1 MSLII
6 VCGATAT
13 GKSELAVSLAKE
25 INAEVVNADSMQ
37 VYKVALDSMTVYR
50 GMDIG
55 TAKLTNAER
64 GGITHHL
71 IDVLDIKDEANVA
84 WYQQIAREKIDQ
96 ILSTGKSVVVVG
108 GTGLYIKAILDD
120 LNFPDT
126 DPAVRQKIT
135 DQAEKLGNDV
145 MHERLAKL
153 DPAAALAIPK
163 ENIRRVIRALE
174 VIELTGK
181 PFTANLPRQ
190 ESSKYPDA
198 KQFGLVLD
206 RVNLDEKIDKRVED
220 MWAKGFARE
229 VSTLMTKGLEQSG
242 TAKKALG
249 YMQIM
254 NYLNG
259 ESDEAFAKEETKRV
273 TRAYARRQ
281 ETWFS
286 RDERIKWL
294 APESNAARLEKLL
307 ASIN

>member
-1 MSLII
+1 MSLTVI
-6 VCGATAT
+6 CGATAT
-13 GKSELAVSLAKE
+13 GKSELAVALAKE

-37 VYKVALDSMTVYR
+37 VYK

-55 TAKLTNAER
+55 TAKLTMAQR
-64 GGITHHL
+64 DAVSHHL
-71 IDVLDIKDEANVA
+71 IDVLDITEEANVS
-84 WYQQIAREKIDQ
+84 WYQQIARDKIDEL
-96 ILSTGKSVVVVG
+96 IAAGKSVVVVG

-126 DPAVRQKIT
+126 DPQVRDKIT
-135 DQAEKLGNDV
+135 EQADQLGNEI
-145 MHERLAKL
+145 MHEKLAKL

-190 ESSKYPDA
+190 ESSKYPNA
-198 KQFGLVLD
+198 KQFGLVLY
-206 RVNLDEKIDKRVED
+206 RSNLDEKIDQRVDD
-220 MWAKGFARE
+220 MWTKGFARE
-229 VSTLMTKGLEQSG
+229 VSLLMTQGLEQAT

-249 YMQIM
+249 YSQII

-259 ESDEAFAKEETKRV
+259 ECDEEFAKQETKRV

-286 RDERIKWL
+286 RDDRIKWL
-294 APESNAARLEKLL
+294 APDSMQVRLEKLL

>member
-25 INAEVVNADSMQ
+25 IKAEVVNADSMQ
-37 VYKVALDSMTVYR
+37 VYK

-55 TAKLTNAER
+55 TAKLTSEER
-64 GGITHHL
+64 GGISHHL
-71 IDVLDIKDEANVA
+71 IDILDIKDEANVA

-96 ILSTGKSVVVVG
+96 ILSSGKSVVVVG

-135 DQAEKLGNDV
+135 EEAERLGNDV

-153 DPAAALAIPK
+153 DPAASLAIPK

-190 ESSKYPDA
+190 ASSKYPDA

-206 RVNLDEKIDKRVED
+206 RENLDEKIDKRVED

-229 VSTLMTKGLEQSG
+229 VSILMTQGLEQSG

-249 YMQIM
+249 YIQIM

-286 RDERIKWL
+286 KDERIKWL
-294 APESNAARLEKLL
+294 APESNSARLEKLL

>member
-1 MSLII
+1 MKLIVI
-6 VCGATAT
+6 CGATAT
-13 GKSELAVSLAKE
+13 GKSELAIAVAKE

-37 VYKVALDSMTVYR
+37 VYK

-55 TAKLTNAER
+55 TAKLSVPER
-64 GGITHHL
+64 AGVAHHL
-71 IDVLDIKDEANVA
+71 IDVLDIKDEANVS
-84 WYQQIAREKIDQ
+84 WYQEVARNKIDQ
-96 ILSTGKSVVVVG
+96 LLSSGKSVVVVG

-126 DPAVRQKIT
+126 DPLVRDKIT
-135 DQAEKLGNDV
+135 AQAEKFGNEI

-190 ESSKYPDA
+190 ESSKYPQA

-206 RVNLDEKIDKRVED
+206 RANLDEKIDTRVED
-220 MWAKGFARE
+220 MWRKGFPRE
-229 VSTLMTKGLEQSG
+229 VSLLMTQGLEQAT

-249 YMQIM
+249 YNQIIS
-254 NYLNG
+254 YLNG
-259 ESDEAFAKEETKRV
+259 ETDEAFAKDETKRV

-286 RDERIKWL
+286 RDERIQWL
-294 APESNAARLEKLL
+294 APDSISARLEKLL

>member
-37 VYKVALDSMTVYR
+37 VYK

-55 TAKLTNAER
+55 TAKLTSEER
-64 GGITHHL
+64 GGIAHHL

-126 DPAVRQKIT
+126 DPEVRQKIT

-206 RVNLDEKIDKRVED
+206 RGNLDEKIDKRVED

>member
-13 GKSELAVSLAKE
+13 GKSDLAVSLAKE

-37 VYKVALDSMTVYR
+37 VYK

-55 TAKLTNAER
+55 TAKLTIEER
-64 GGITHHL
+64 GGIAHHL

-84 WYQQIAREKIDQ
+84 WYQQIAREKIDE
-96 ILSTGKSVVVVG
+96 ILSSGKSVVVVG

-135 DQAEKLGNDV
+135 DEAEKLGNDV

-153 DPAAALAIPK
+153 DPAASLAIPK

-206 RVNLDEKIDKRVED
+206 RGNLDVKIDKRVED

-229 VSTLMTKGLEQSG
+229 VSTLMTKGLEQTG

>member
-1 MSLII
+1 MRLII

-25 INAEVVNADSMQ
+25 IHAEVVNADSMQ
-37 VYKVALDSMTVYR
+37 VYK

-55 TAKLTNAER
+55 TAKLTNEER
-64 GGITHHL
+64 GGIAHHL

-126 DPAVRQKIT
+126 DPEVRQKIT

-206 RVNLDEKIDKRVED
+206 RGNLDEKIDKRVED

-249 YMQIM
+249 YMQFM

>member
-37 VYKVALDSMTVYR
+37 VYK

-55 TAKLTNAER
+55 TAKLTDEER
-64 GGITHHL
+64 GGIAHHL
-71 IDVLDIKDEANVA
+71 IDVLDIKEEANVA

-96 ILSTGKSVVVVG
+96 ILNSGKSVVVVG

-153 DPAAALAIPK
+153 DPAAALAIPN

-206 RVNLDEKIDKRVED
+206 RGNLDEKIDKRVED

-286 RDERIKWL
+286 KDERIKWL
-294 APESNAARLEKLL
+294 APESNSARLEKLL

>member
-37 VYKVALDSMTVYR
+37 VYK

-135 DQAEKLGNDV
+135 DEAEKLGNDV
-145 MHERLAKL
+145 MHEKLAKL

>member
-6 VCGATAT
+6 ICGATAT
-13 GKSELAVSLAKE
+13 GKSDLAVALAQQIK
-25 INAEVVNADSMQ
+25 AEVINADSMQ
-37 VYKVALDSMTVYR
+37 LYK

-55 TAKLTNAER
+55 TAKLSLVER
-64 GGITHHL
+64 SGVAHHL
-71 IDVLDIKDEANVA
+71 IDVLDIKEEANVS
-84 WYQQIAREKIDQ
+84 WYQRLAREKIDEL
-96 ILSTGKSVVVVG
+96 IGAGKKVVVVG
-108 GTGLYIKAILDD
+108 GTGLYIKSILDD

-126 DPAVRQKIT
+126 DPVIRQQIT
-135 DQAEKLGNDV
+135 DEAEKVGNDV

-163 ENIRRVIRALE
+163 ENIRRIIRALE

-190 ESSKYPDA
+190 ESSKYPSA

-206 RVNLDEKIDKRVED
+206 RENLDEKIDKRVEQ

-229 VSTLMTKGLEQSG
+229 VLQLMNQGLALAT
-242 TAKKALG
+242 TAKMALG
-249 YMQIM
+249 YSQIM
-254 NYLNG
+254 SYLNG
-259 ESDEAFAKEETKRV
+259 ECDEEFAKTETKRV

-286 RDERIKWL
+286 RDERINWL
-294 APESNAARLEKLL
+294 APATKQVQLEKVL

>member
-37 VYKVALDSMTVYR
+37 VYK

-55 TAKLTNAER
+55 TAKLTNEER

-71 IDVLDIKDEANVA
+71 IDVLDIKEEANVA

-135 DQAEKLGNDV
+135 DEAEKLGNDV
-145 MHERLAKL
+145 MHERLAKR

-174 VIELTGK
+174 VIELSGK

-206 RVNLDEKIDKRVED
+206 RGNLDEKIDKRVED
-220 MWAKGFARE
+220 MWTKGFARE
-229 VSTLMTKGLEQSG
+229 VSILMTKGLEQSG

>member
-37 VYKVALDSMTVYR
+37 VYK

-55 TAKLTNAER
+55 TAKLTSEER
-64 GGITHHL
+64 DGISHHL
-71 IDVLDIKDEANVA
+71 IDILDIKDEANVA

-96 ILSTGKSVVVVG
+96 ILSSGKSVVVVG

-135 DQAEKLGNDV
+135 EEAERLGNDV
-145 MHERLAKL
+145 MHKRLAKL
-153 DPAAALAIPK
+153 DPAASLAIPK

-190 ESSKYPDA
+190 ASSKYPDA

-206 RVNLDEKIDKRVED
+206 RENLDEKIDKRVEE

-229 VSTLMTKGLEQSG
+229 VSILMTQGLEQSG

-249 YMQIM
+249 YIQIM

-286 RDERIKWL
+286 KDERIKWL
-294 APESNAARLEKLL
+294 APESNSARLEKLL

>member
-37 VYKVALDSMTVYR
+37 VYK
-50 GMDIG
+50 GIDIG

-206 RVNLDEKIDKRVED
+206 RGNLDEKIDKRVED

-307 ASIN
+307 ASID

>member
-25 INAEVVNADSMQ
+25 IKAEVVNADSMQ
-37 VYKVALDSMTVYR
+37 VYR

-55 TAKLTNAER
+55 TAKLTSEER
-64 GGITHHL
+64 GGISHHL

-96 ILSTGKSVVVVG
+96 ILSSGKSVVVVG

-135 DQAEKLGNDV
+135 EEAERLGNDV

-153 DPAAALAIPK
+153 DPAASLAIPK

-190 ESSKYPDA
+190 ASSKYPDA

-206 RVNLDEKIDKRVED
+206 RENLDEKIDKRVED

-229 VSTLMTKGLEQSG
+229 VSILMTQGLEQSG

-249 YMQIM
+249 YIQIM

>member
-6 VCGATAT
+6 ICGATAT
-13 GKSELAVSLAKE
+13 GKSDLAVALAQQIK
-25 INAEVVNADSMQ
+25 AEVINADSMQ
-37 VYKVALDSMTVYR
+37 LYK

-55 TAKLTNAER
+55 TAKLSLVER
-64 GGITHHL
+64 SGVAHHL
-71 IDVLDIKDEANVA
+71 IDVLDIKEEANVS
-84 WYQQIAREKIDQ
+84 WYQRLAREKIDEL
-96 ILSTGKSVVVVG
+96 IGAGKKVVVVG
-108 GTGLYIKAILDD
+108 GTGLYIKSILDD

-126 DPAVRQKIT
+126 DPVLRQQIT
-135 DQAEKLGNDV
+135 DEAEKVGNDV
-145 MHERLAKL
+145 MHQKLAKL

-163 ENIRRVIRALE
+163 ENIRRIIRALE

-190 ESSKYPDA
+190 ESSKYPSA

-206 RVNLDEKIDKRVED
+206 RENLDEKIDKRVEQ

-229 VSTLMTKGLEQSG
+229 VLQLMNQGLAQAT
-242 TAKKALG
+242 TAKMALG
-249 YMQIM
+249 YSQIM
-254 NYLNG
+254 SYLNG
-259 ESDEAFAKEETKRV
+259 ECDEEFAKTETKRV

-286 RDERIKWL
+286 RDERINWL
-294 APESNAARLEKLL
+294 APATKQVQLEKVL

>member
-6 VCGATAT
+6 ICGATAT
-13 GKSELAVSLAKE
+13 GKSDLAVSVAKE
-25 INAEVVNADSMQ
+25 IDAEVVNADSMQ
-37 VYKVALDSMTVYR
+37 LYK

-55 TAKLTNAER
+55 TAKLTTAER
-64 GGITHHL
+64 NGIAHHL
-71 IDVLDIKDEANVA
+71 IDILDIKDDANVA

-96 ILSTGKSVVVVG
+96 ILSSGKSVVVVG

-126 DPAVRQKIT
+126 DPIVRQKIT
-135 DQAEKLGNDV
+135 DEAERLGNDV

-153 DPAAALAIPK
+153 DPAASLAIPK

-190 ESSKYPDA
+190 ESSKYPNA

-206 RVNLDEKIDKRVED
+206 RENLDEKIDKRVED
-220 MWAKGFARE
+220 MWTKGFARE
-229 VSTLMTKGLEQSG
+229 VSILMTQGLEQAG

-249 YMQIM
+249 YIQIM

-286 RDERIKWL
+286 KDERIKWL
-294 APESNAARLEKLL
+294 APESNSARLEKLL

>member
-6 VCGATAT
+6 ICGATAT
-13 GKSELAVSLAKE
+13 GKSDLAVALAQQIK
-25 INAEVVNADSMQ
+25 AEVINADSMQ
-37 VYKVALDSMTVYR
+37 LYR

-55 TAKLTNAER
+55 TAKLSLVER
-64 GGITHHL
+64 SGVAHHL
-71 IDVLDIKDEANVA
+71 IDVLDIKEEANVS
-84 WYQQIAREKIDQ
+84 WYQRLAREKIDEL
-96 ILSTGKSVVVVG
+96 IGAGKKVVVVG
-108 GTGLYIKAILDD
+108 GTGLYIKSILDD

-126 DPAVRQKIT
+126 DPVIRQQIT
-135 DQAEKLGNDV
+135 DEAEKVGNDV

-163 ENIRRVIRALE
+163 ENIRRIIRALE

-190 ESSKYPDA
+190 ESSKYPSA

-206 RVNLDEKIDKRVED
+206 RENLDEKIDKRVEQ

-229 VSTLMTKGLEQSG
+229 VLQLMNQGLAQAT
-242 TAKKALG
+242 TAKMALG
-249 YMQIM
+249 YSQIM
-254 NYLNG
+254 SYLNG
-259 ESDEAFAKEETKRV
+259 ECDEEFAKAETKRV

-286 RDERIKWL
+286 RDERINWL
-294 APESNAARLEKLL
+294 APATKQVQLEKVL

>member
-1 MSLII
+1 MSLTVI
-6 VCGATAT
+6 CGATAT
-13 GKSELAVSLAKE
+13 GKSELAVALAKE
-25 INAEVVNADSMQ
+25 INADVINADSMQ
-37 VYKVALDSMTVYR
+37 VYK

-55 TAKLTNAER
+55 TAKLT
-64 GGITHHL
+64 ITQRDGVMHHL
-71 IDVLDIKDEANVA
+71 IDVLDISEEANVS
-84 WYQQIAREKIDQ
+84 WYQQLARDKIDEL
-96 ILSTGKSVVVVG
+96 ISLGKSVVVVG

-126 DPAVRQKIT
+126 DPQVRDKIT
-135 DQAEKLGNDV
+135 EQADQLGNEI
-145 MHERLAKL
+145 MHGKLAKL

-190 ESSKYPDA
+190 ESTKYPKA

-206 RVNLDEKIDKRVED
+206 RNNLDEKIDQRVED

-229 VSTLMTKGLEQSG
+229 VSLLMTQGLEQAT

-249 YMQIM
+249 YSQIM
-254 NYLNG
+254 SYLNG
-259 ESDEAFAKEETKRV
+259 ECDEDFAKQETKRV

-286 RDERIKWL
+286 RDDRIKWL
-294 APESNAARLEKLL
+294 APDSMQVRLEKLL

>member
-1 MSLII
+1 MSLTVI
-6 VCGATAT
+6 CGATAT
-13 GKSELAVSLAKE
+13 GKSELAVALAKE
-25 INAEVVNADSMQ
+25 LNADVINADSMQ
-37 VYKVALDSMTVYR
+37 VYK

-55 TAKLTNAER
+55 TAKLT
-64 GGITHHL
+64 ITQRDGVIHHL
-71 IDVLDIKDEANVA
+71 IDVLDISEEANVS
-84 WYQQIAREKIDQ
+84 WYQQLARDKIDEL
-96 ILSTGKSVVVVG
+96 ISLGKSVVVVG

-126 DPAVRQKIT
+126 DPQVRDKIT
-135 DQAEKLGNDV
+135 EQADQLGNEI
-145 MHERLAKL
+145 MHGKLAKL

-190 ESSKYPDA
+190 ESSKYPKA

-206 RVNLDEKIDKRVED
+206 RNNLDEKIDQRVED

-229 VSTLMTKGLEQSG
+229 VSLLMTQGLEQAT

-249 YMQIM
+249 YSQIM
-254 NYLNG
+254 SYLNG
-259 ESDEAFAKEETKRV
+259 ECDEDFAKQETKRV

-286 RDERIKWL
+286 RDDRIKWL
-294 APESNAARLEKLL
+294 APDSMQVRLEKLL

>member
-37 VYKVALDSMTVYR
+37 VYK

-55 TAKLTNAER
+55 TAKLTSEER
-64 GGITHHL
+64 GGIAHHL

-96 ILSTGKSVVVVG
+96 ILNSGKSVVVVG

-126 DPAVRQKIT
+126 DPAVRQRIT
-135 DQAEKLGNDV
+135 DEAEKLGNDV
-145 MHERLAKL
+145 MHERLVKL

-206 RVNLDEKIDKRVED
+206 RGNLDQKIDKRVED

-286 RDERIKWL
+286 KDERIKWL
-294 APESNAARLEKLL
+294 APESNSARLEKLL

>member
-6 VCGATAT
+6 ICGATAT
-13 GKSELAVSLAKE
+13 GKSDLAVALAQQIK
-25 INAEVVNADSMQ
+25 AEVINADSMQ
-37 VYKVALDSMTVYR
+37 LYK

-55 TAKLTNAER
+55 TAKLSLVER
-64 GGITHHL
+64 SGVAHHL
-71 IDVLDIKDEANVA
+71 IDVLDIKEEANVS
-84 WYQQIAREKIDQ
+84 WYQRLAREKIDEL
-96 ILSTGKSVVVVG
+96 IGAGKKVVVVG
-108 GTGLYIKAILDD
+108 GTGLYIKSILDD

-126 DPAVRQKIT
+126 DPVIRQQIT
-135 DQAEKLGNDV
+135 DEAEKVGNDV
-145 MHERLAKL
+145 MHQRLAKL

-163 ENIRRVIRALE
+163 ENIRRIIRALE

-190 ESSKYPDA
+190 ESSKYPSA

-206 RVNLDEKIDKRVED
+206 RENLDEKIDKRVEQ

-229 VSTLMTKGLEQSG
+229 VLQLMNQGLALAT
-242 TAKKALG
+242 TAKMALG
-249 YMQIM
+249 YSQIM
-254 NYLNG
+254 SYLNG
-259 ESDEAFAKEETKRV
+259 ECDEEFAKTETKRV

-286 RDERIKWL
+286 RDERINWL
-294 APESNAARLEKLL
+294 APATKQVQLEKVL

>member
-1 MSLII
+1 MSLTVI
-6 VCGATAT
+6 CGATAT
-13 GKSELAVSLAKE
+13 GKSELAVALAKE

-37 VYKVALDSMTVYR
+37 VYK

-55 TAKLTNAER
+55 TAKLTIAQR
-64 GGITHHL
+64 DAVVHHL
-71 IDVLDIKDEANVA
+71 IDVLDITEEANVS
-84 WYQQIAREKIDQ
+84 WYQQVARDKIDEL
-96 ILSTGKSVVVVG
+96 IALGKSVVVVG

-126 DPAVRQKIT
+126 DPQVRDKIT
-135 DQAEKLGNDV
+135 EQADQLGNEI
-145 MHERLAKL
+145 MHGKLAKL

-190 ESSKYPDA
+190 ESSKYPNA

-206 RVNLDEKIDKRVED
+206 RSNLDEKIDQRVDD

-229 VSTLMTKGLEQSG
+229 VSLLMTQGLEQAT

-249 YMQIM
+249 YSQIM
-254 NYLNG
+254 SYLNG
-259 ESDEAFAKEETKRV
+259 ECDEEFAKQETKRV

-286 RDERIKWL
+286 RDDRIKWL
-294 APESNAARLEKLL
+294 APDSMQVRLEKLL

>member
-6 VCGATAT
+6 ICGATAT
-13 GKSELAVSLAKE
+13 GKSDLAVALAQQIKAE
-25 INAEVVNADSMQ
+25 IINADSMQ
-37 VYKVALDSMTVYR
+37 LYK

-55 TAKLTNAER
+55 TAKLSLVER
-64 GGITHHL
+64 SGVAHHL
-71 IDVLDIKDEANVA
+71 IDVLDIKEEANVS
-84 WYQQIAREKIDQ
+84 WYQNIAREKIDEL
-96 ILSTGKSVVVVG
+96 IGAGKKVVVVG
-108 GTGLYIKAILDD
+108 GTGLYIKSILDD

-126 DPAVRQKIT
+126 DPVIRQQIT
-135 DQAEKLGNDV
+135 DEAEKVGNDV
-145 MHERLAKL
+145 MHQKLAKL

-163 ENIRRVIRALE
+163 ENIRRIIRALE

-190 ESSKYPDA
+190 ESSKYPSA

-206 RVNLDEKIDKRVED
+206 RENLDEKIDKRVEQ

-229 VSTLMTKGLEQSG
+229 VLQLMNQGLAQAT
-242 TAKKALG
+242 TAKMALG
-249 YMQIM
+249 YSQIM
-254 NYLNG
+254 SYLNG
-259 ESDEAFAKEETKRV
+259 ECDEEFAKAETKRV

-286 RDERIKWL
+286 RDERINWL
-294 APESNAARLEKLL
+294 APATKQVQLEKVL

>member
-1 MSLII
+1 MRLII

-37 VYKVALDSMTVYR
+37 VYK

-55 TAKLTNAER
+55 TAKLTNEER
-64 GGITHHL
+64 GGIAHHL

-126 DPAVRQKIT
+126 DPEVRQKIT

-206 RVNLDEKIDKRVED
+206 RGNLDEKIDKRVED

-249 YMQIM
+249 YMQII